1 MAVRVHAAIADM
13 AARRQ
18 PEVGAQAAR
27 ALEPGRIIDGR
38 HGRYVAFDRTKRGGR
53 PEGVQ

>member
-1 MAVRVHAAIADM
+1 MAVRVHAAIADT

-38 HGRYVAFDRTKRGGR
+38 YVAFDRTKRGGR